1 MPALT
6 GSLTYAR
13 LFVEGALPDDFRE
26 RFLGAIQL
34 RAMRPLSAED
44 DVPERSGWCAVGDPF
59 ELTLDY
65 ERVFYNNFLN
75 LGLRTDR
82 WSIPSAQVRTHLK
95 EAEAAYL
102 AKKGRERLSKRERT
116 ELKEMVL
123 RQLRKASTPTVRM
136 VDCSWSLEENTV
148 RFFSHAQRP
157 TATLIDLFQKT
168 FAGLKLVPE
177 APYTLAARLG
187 LSEAE
192 AEAWDRLE
200 PTALAGAGE
209 A

>member
-13 LFVEGALPDDFRE
+13 LFVDGALPDDFRE
-26 RFLGAIQL
+26 RFVTAIQL
-34 RAMRPLSAED
+34 RAMRPLEADD
-44 DVPERSGWCAVGDPF
+44 DVPERSGWCTIGDPF
-59 ELTLDY
+59 ELALDY
-65 ERVFYNNFLN
+65 ERVFYNNFIN

-82 WSIPSAQVRTHLK
+82 WSIPSALIRTHLK

-102 AKKGRERLSKRERT
+102 EKKGRERLSKRERA
-116 ELKEMVL
+116 ELKELVL
-123 RQLRKASTPTVRM
+123 RQLRKTSAPTVRA
-136 VDCSWSLEENTV
+136 VDCSWSLDEGTV

-168 FAGLKLVPE
+168 FVGLKLVPE
-177 APYTLAARLG
+177 APYTLAVRLG
-187 LSEAE
+187 LSTTQQ
-192 AEAWDRLE
+192 EAWDRLE
-200 PTALAGAGE
+200 PTALVGAGE